1 MLGIMLSKKDK
12 DAIRKIAQ
20 RNNLSMSDA
29 ARMLIKS
36 GLSSFKEP
44 SLK

>member
-1 MLGIMLSKKDK
+1 MLGLLISKKDK
-12 DAIRKIAQ
+12 DAIRKIAA

-29 ARMLIKS
+29 ARYIIKA

-44 SLK
+44 SLA